1 MIRFCLHKCPLPRN
15 MINTMN
21 TYLPEVPFA
30 DESIADLSIILKK
43 KSCNHVIKPNKLT
56 SVFVCFK
63 RMYIISYQH
72 LSILSIVNN
81 FISLLDIKLK
91 LVYF

>member
-21 TYLPEVPFA
+21 TYLPEVQFA

-43 KSCNHVIKPNKLT
+43 KKAVTML
-56 SVFVCFK
+56 
-63 RMYIISYQH
+63 
-72 LSILSIVNN
+72 LSQTN
-81 FISLLDIKLK
+81 
-91 LVYF
+91 

>member
-1 MIRFCLHKCPLPRN
+1 

-21 TYLPEVPFA
+21 TYLPEVQFA
-30 DESIADLSIILKK
+30 DESIADLSIIVKKKKK

-63 RMYIISYQH
+63 RT
-72 LSILSIVNN
+72 
-81 FISLLDIKLK
+81 
-91 LVYF
+91 